1 MKKTMLILSASVLIF
16 IGAIVIINWPETTTY
31 DEALSTMLEEGESVE
46 KITIFRESDG
56 HKATVN
62 DESKL
67 TEIIEIPSD
76 MELIRKDSP
85 PVDMAYSIFFHTDA
99 SNRYLAIVSEN
110 RTDFEKSGYFEVKQE
125 NELMQVIES
134 MELDWEAH

>member
-31 DEALSTMLEEGESVE
+31 DEALSTMLEDGESVE
-46 KITIFRESDG
+46 KITIFRERDG
-56 HKATVN
+56 HKATV
-62 DESKL
+62 EEQSMVS
-67 TEIIEIPSD
+67 EIIEAPSA
-76 MELIRKDSP
+76 MELTRKDSP
-85 PVDMAYSIFFHTDA
+85 PADMAYSVFFHTDT

-125 NELMQVIES
+125 NELMQVIEN
-134 MELDWEAH
+134 MDLEWQPH